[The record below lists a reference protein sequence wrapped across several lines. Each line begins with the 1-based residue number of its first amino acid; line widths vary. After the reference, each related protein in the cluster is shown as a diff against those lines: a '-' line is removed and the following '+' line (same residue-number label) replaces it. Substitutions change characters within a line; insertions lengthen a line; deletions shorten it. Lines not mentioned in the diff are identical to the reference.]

1 MSVTVAQP
9 WPKAINLLKT
19 ESAEQFFTPENRY
32 KIYPL

>member
-19 ESAEQFFTPENRY
+19 VNGEQFFTPENRHM
-32 KIYPL
+32 IYPL